1 MKLKHLSIVLCA
13 LSILSFIKNAN
24 AQVAIPNGV
33 QITPELIER
42 GKGMAAGFSKK
53 FGKKAV
59 MEAAKRAM
67 PFVIPTATAK
77 LVLQPKKT
85 LATAAVLAAGGG
97 AALWWYST
105 TVPYAVKKLA
115 KDPTDFE
122 VYWDNLA
129 DDFDK
134 KLDFAQTAWDL
145 YYENTGEEQKKYED
159 LIVLLGYERPSLIN
173 DLVNPV
179 MINPKTKVE
188 QEDLEKTNDFTLAM
202 AQVDALATQMD
213 LQYEPLCKGKRGQQI
228 REQLYKLTPK
238 DFAQLPLVKSN
249 TNTVQFLNVDSY
261 GELKAKLNL
270 LERDH
275 IPSYAA
281 LEKKFAVTAFN
292 NKGKKIRVEN
302 LEVNA
307 SAISLPYKM
316 HRNNRTTGKVN
327 SKLSILDMQ
336 NLKAATLWDF
346 ATLLAMKKLDIGK
359 WETNKIDYNDLLN
372 SFSFLYG
379 RNAQLCLYY

>member
-1 MKLKHLSIVLCA
+1 MKLKTSSLCLIA
-13 LSILSFIKNAN
+13 LTTIFCSSYSQ
-24 AQVAIPNGV
+24 AQIAVPNGF
-33 QITPELIER
+33 QINPEMIER
-42 GKGMAAGFSKK
+42 GKGLAKGIGKK
-53 FGKKAV
+53 FGKKSV
-59 MEAAKRAM
+59 IEAGKRVAQVAIVPM
-67 PFVIPTATAK
+67 
-77 LVLQPKKT
+77 LLHPKKT
-85 LATAAVLAAGGG
+85 MSAAAVLAAGAG
-97 AALWWYST
+97 AGFWWYST
-105 TVPYAVKKLA
+105 TIPYAVKKLA

-122 VYWDNLA
+122 IYWDNLA
-129 DDFDK
+129 NDFDK
-134 KLDFAQTAWDL
+134 KLEFAQTAWDL
-145 YYENTGEEQKKYED
+145 YYENIGEEQKKYED
-159 LIVLLGYERPSLIN
+159 LIVLLGYERPSLLN

-188 QEDLEKTNDFTLAM
+188 QDDLEKTNDFTLAM
-202 AQVDALATQMD
+202 AQVDALAAQMD
-213 LQYEPLCKGKRGQQI
+213 LQYEPLCKGQRGQQI

-346 ATLLAMKKLDIGK
+346 ATLFAMKKLDIGK

>member
-1 MKLKHLSIVLCA
+1 MKFKTSSLCLIVLTSSL
-13 LSILSFIKNAN
+13 LSTNLQ
-24 AQVAIPNGV
+24 AQIAVTNSIQV
-33 QITPELIER
+33 TPEMIER
-42 GKGMAAGFSKK
+42 GKGLAKG
-53 FGKKAV
+53 FGKKIGKK
-59 MEAAKRAM
+59 AA
-67 PFVIPTATAK
+67 IEGAK
-77 LVLQPKKT
+77 KVAPVAIVPLIFKPKKT
-85 LATAAVLAAGGG
+85 LATATVLAAGAG
-97 AALWWYST
+97 AGFWWYST
-105 TVPYAVKKLA
+105 TIPYAVKKLA

-122 VYWDNLA
+122 VYWDNLGV
-129 DDFDK
+129 DFDK
-134 KLDFAQTAWDL
+134 KLEFAQTTWDL

-159 LIVLLGYERPSLIN
+159 LIVLLGYERPSLLN
-173 DLVNPV
+173 NLASQVVTNQ
-179 MINPKTKVE
+179 KTKVE
-188 QEDLEKTNDFTLAM
+188 QEDLEKTNEFTLAM
-202 AQVDALATQMD
+202 AEVDALATQMD
-213 LQYEPLCKGKRGQQI
+213 LQYEQLCRGQLGQQI
-228 REQLYKLTPK
+228 REQLFKLTPK
-238 DFAQLPLVKSN
+238 DFAQLPLIKNN

-302 LEVNA
+302 LEINA

-336 NLKAATLWDF
+336 NLKAATLLDF
-346 ATLLAMKKLDIGK
+346 ATLLAMKKLDIGN